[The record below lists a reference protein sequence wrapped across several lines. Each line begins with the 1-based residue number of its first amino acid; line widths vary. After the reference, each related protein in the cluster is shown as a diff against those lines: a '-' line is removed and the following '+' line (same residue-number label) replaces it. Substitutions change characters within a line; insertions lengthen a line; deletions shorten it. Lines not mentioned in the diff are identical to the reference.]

1 MFSANCSVRA
11 DQTALSLPCVRS
23 ASMAADG
30 GIDGGM
36 RSDGSGVARFCATFA
51 IGVGSAAATDAA
63 LAVGCEGVASV
74 LGGKGLAMWACVD
87 WLIDALIA
95 SLNRTG
101 TAGAVG

>member
-1 MFSANCSVRA
+1 
-11 DQTALSLPCVRS
+11 
-23 ASMAADG
+23 MAVNG

-36 RSDGSGVARFCATFA
+36 RGDGSDVARLGATPA
-51 IGVGSAAATDAA
+51 VGVGSAAATDAA

-101 TAGAVG
+101 AAGTVG

>member
-1 MFSANCSVRA
+1 MVAG
-11 DQTALSLPCVRS
+11 
-23 ASMAADG
+23 G

-36 RSDGSGVARFCATFA
+36 RGDSGGVARFGATLA
-51 IGVGSAAATDAA
+51 VGVGSAAATDAA

-101 TAGAVG
+101 AAGTVG